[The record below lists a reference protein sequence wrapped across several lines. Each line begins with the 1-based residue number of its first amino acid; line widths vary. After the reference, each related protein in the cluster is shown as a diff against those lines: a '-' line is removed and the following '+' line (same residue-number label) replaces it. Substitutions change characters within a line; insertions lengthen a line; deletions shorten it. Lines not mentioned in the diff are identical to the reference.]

1 MRTSPNAVDAL
12 VPHGEFMFAFNPAAG
27 FGIQEFMKNATVNR
41 FDGRLWLWS
50 GYHRSY
56 ARIANM
62 APDAIDRSLLVVRT
76 TDGDFLVE
84 SNSPNQGLR
93 EMLRGRR
100 PALFRDFFDERL
112 FMRVRLRKKRF
123 ELQIRAQVVGINID

>member
-1 MRTSPNAVDAL
+1 M
-12 VPHGEFMFAFNPAAG
+12 AG

-76 TDGDFLVE
+76 TDGDFLVA

-93 EMLRGRR
+93 DMLRGRR

-112 FMRVRLRKKRF
+112 S
-123 ELQIRAQVVGINID
+123 